1 MKNYKIFLIS
11 SLILFSVNLSAQL
24 KVESTGKV
32 KIGSGSLRLE
42 SSSSDWGYIFMG
54 NTHAKG
60 LTFTPT
66 GKMYLYTPDDVTFVT
81 PTSSTS
87 QKNLVVMNPSG
98 YYKFWVRGD
107 GTIFSVNQYITSD
120 STKKENVS
128 LITNAIDKVNQIKG
142 ITYNLKPDSENGTTA
157 LKEEVTREEYQDIPA
172 SATNNKE
179 RSAGVFAQDVE
190 KVLPEAVRTLEDGS
204 KSVSYNDLV
213 ALLIEAVKEQQQ
225 VIEAQNQKIAEIEEN
240 CCNQSESLK
249 RGLIENSETN
259 SEVNEAKLYQ
269 NAPNPFNVQTTI
281 RFEIP
286 ESVQNTQLHI
296 CNMNGTLLKTLQ
308 INQKGTGNVIVNAN
322 EFVAGMYLY
331 SLVCDGKIVDTKQML
346 LTE

>member
-1 MKNYKIFLIS
+1 M
-11 SLILFSVNLSAQL
+11 NLSAQL

-32 KIGSGSLRLE
+32 KIGNGSLRLE
-42 SSSSDWGYIFMG
+42 SNSSDWGFIFMD
-54 NTHAKG
+54 NSHDKG
-60 LTFTPT
+60 LRFSSS
-66 GKMYLYTPDDVTFVT
+66 GKMYLYNSADASFVT
-81 PTSSTS
+81 ATTTTT
-87 QKNLVVMNPSG
+87 QRNLVVMNPSG
-98 YYKFWVRGD
+98 YYKFWVKGD
-107 GTIFSVNQYITSD
+107 GSIYSVNQYITSD

-128 LITNAIDKVNQIKG
+128 LITNAIDKIKQIKG

-157 LKEEVTREEYQDIPA
+157 LKEDVTREEYGNISA
-172 SATNNKE
+172 SATKKE

-240 CCNQSESLK
+240 CCNQTKSLK
-249 RGLIENSETN
+249 SGLLENSETD
-259 SEVNEAKLYQ
+259 SEVNETKLYQ

-286 ESVQNTQLHI
+286 KVVQNAQLHI
-296 CNMNGTLLKTLQ
+296 CNMTGTHLKTIQ
-308 INQKGTGNVIVNAN
+308 VNQRGPESVIINAN
-322 EFVAGMYLY
+322 EFNAGMYLY